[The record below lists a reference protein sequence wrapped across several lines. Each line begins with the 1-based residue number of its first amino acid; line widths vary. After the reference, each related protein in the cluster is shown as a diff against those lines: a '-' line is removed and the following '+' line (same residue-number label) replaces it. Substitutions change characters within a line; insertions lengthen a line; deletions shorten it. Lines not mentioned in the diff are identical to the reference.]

1 MFPIPKVMNLCM
13 TGTQLWNVMQGAHQM
28 YSSWPSNL
36 SEDQSDLVAGFLD
49 NVRDWMDV
57 GASEDSCKLGRDA
70 AKHLTEQIRE
80 VNEAGL
86 FVGARR
92 RHCLLTG
99 GVGDPSPWVAMDIEL
114 CPIMEAALVDI
125 EGQALVDEDGQPIW
139 PPASPSPG

>member
-1 MFPIPKVMNLCM
+1 MNLCM

-36 SEDQSDLVAGFLD
+36 TEDQSDLAARFLA
-49 NVRDWMDV
+49 NVRDWMDA
-57 GASEDSCKLGRDA
+57 GAFEDSYKPGRDA
-70 AKHLTEQIRE
+70 ARHLTEQIRE

-99 GVGDPSPWVAMDIEL
+99 GVGDLSPWVVFDIEL
-114 CPIMEAALVDI
+114 CPIMDASLVDI
-125 EGQALVDEDGQPIW
+125 EGEALVDEAGQPIW
-139 PPASPSPG
+139 PPASSSAG